1 MASPSARATGAS
13 GLTRRT
19 TTPSGY
25 SLCRAQSA
33 RTSAGRP
40 SSRERRETVSPSAAC
55 TSARNPSLGRSE
67 SSISSTL
74 RSFGRPTLSRRWAQL
89 FALFGGSTNWTRA
102 RRQPSSCRA
111 RTRWAPSRT
120 RQQSPCEETMTG
132 LRCSP
137 SASMRAL
144 RRRRRSSSWASWRI
158 RFSSPTRRRSLSE
171 GIKPLA
177 PRDPLVVDVSA
188 ASAPEEVEQDEPAEE
203 EDRQDGEEPYD
214 AQHEEECV
222 QSSLAFPW
230 VRSRCEESGRP
241 DLNRRPLGPQPS
253 ALPDCATSRRVCD
266 QTWIIPDET
275 HAIMRSP
282 CRWLHP
288 TYAQSPRAGSPQRTR
303 RWPLLLPTPPRTV
316 TTSWP
321 TTKTSMPLATCS
333 TTDPVSSRL

>member
-25 SLCRAQSA
+25 NLCRAQSA

-67 SSISSTL
+67 TSISSTL

-120 RQQSPCEETMTG
+120 RQQSPCEETSTG

-137 SASMRAL
+137 SASMRSRKRA
-144 RRRRRSSSWASWRI
+144 RRSSSWASWRI
-158 RFSSPTRRRSLSE
+158 RHSRSTRRRSLRE
-171 GIKPLA
+171 GIKNSEVAGRERPLS
-177 PRDPLVVDVSA
+177 VSPA
-188 ASAPEEVEQDEPAEE
+188 AAPEEVEQDEPAEE
-203 EDRQDGEEPYD
+203 EDRDDEEEPYD
-214 AQHEEECV
+214 AHEQVECV
-222 QSSLAFPW
+222 QSSPFQRI
-230 VRSRCEESGRP
+230 RSRRK
-241 DLNRRPLGPQPS
+241 Q
-253 ALPDCATSRRVCD
+253 
-266 QTWIIPDET
+266 
-275 HAIMRSP
+275 
-282 CRWLHP
+282 
-288 TYAQSPRAGSPQRTR
+288 
-303 RWPLLLPTPPRTV
+303 
-316 TTSWP
+316 
-321 TTKTSMPLATCS
+321 
-333 TTDPVSSRL
+333 